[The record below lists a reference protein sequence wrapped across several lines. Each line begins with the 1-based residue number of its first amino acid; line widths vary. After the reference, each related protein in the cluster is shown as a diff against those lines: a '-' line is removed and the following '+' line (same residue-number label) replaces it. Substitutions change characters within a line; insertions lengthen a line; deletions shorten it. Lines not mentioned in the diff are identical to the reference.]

1 MNLLQNEKLDT
12 AATHNLIKI
21 IKTSCSV
28 LNDLSSEMSQTD
40 DISVAKTNKN
50 GPYNR
55 KLKKSKD
62 NFIAF

>member
-1 MNLLQNEKLDT
+1 MNLLQNKKLDT

-21 IKTSCSV
+21 IETSCSV

-40 DISVAKTNKN
+40 DISVAKINKN